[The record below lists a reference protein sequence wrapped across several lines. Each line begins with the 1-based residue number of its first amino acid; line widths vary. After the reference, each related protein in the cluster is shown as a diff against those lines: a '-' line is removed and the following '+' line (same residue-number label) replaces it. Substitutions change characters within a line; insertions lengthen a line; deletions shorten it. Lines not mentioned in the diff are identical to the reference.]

1 MDHTLGLL
9 AAQLACSA
17 FLAILFLQSGLD
29 KLFDY
34 AGNRAYIAGYLEKS
48 PLKAFTGLLFFVITA
63 LEVLA
68 GAASAAGFLL
78 IVPTQSTAVAFLGAI
93 LSTLSVLSLFVGQRM
108 AKDYAAAAGMVGYF
122 LVCALSL
129 LVLGFMH

>member
-48 PLKAFTGLLFFVITA
+48 PLKAFTA